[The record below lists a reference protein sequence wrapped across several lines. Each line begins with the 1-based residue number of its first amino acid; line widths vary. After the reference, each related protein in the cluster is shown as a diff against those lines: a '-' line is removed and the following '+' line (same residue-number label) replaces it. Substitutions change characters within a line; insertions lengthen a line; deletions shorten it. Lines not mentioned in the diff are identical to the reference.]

1 MPFEKKFHFQKRKI
15 FYRITGEGP
24 AVVLLHGVPLDGD
37 LWKHQFNA
45 LHNFKLI
52 IPDLPG
58 SGKSEEID
66 DMSLEGMSEV
76 IKAILAEEEISVAC
90 LVGHSMGG
98 YISLA
103 FAEKYSEH
111 LCGFGLFHSTAYADS
126 EEKKAGRLKTIETI
140 KNKGAFEFAKNS
152 IPNLF
157 SDRQKEKSRF
167 AIEELV
173 KKANNFSAEILVI
186 YQELMRQRPDRTSV
200 LKKLKVPVLF
210 VAGKDDT
217 AAPLKDVLE
226 QCHLPEK
233 SYFHTLTG
241 SGHMGMIEE
250 SEKSNFILE
259 NYLLNLTC

>member
-1 MPFEKKFHFQKRKI
+1 MPFEKIFHFQKRKI
-15 FYRITGEGP
+15 FCRIIGEGP
-24 AVVLLHGVPLDGD
+24 AVVLLHGVPLDGN
-37 LWKHQFNA
+37 LWKQQFTA
-45 LHNFKLI
+45 LPNFKLI

-66 DMSLEGMSEV
+66 DMSPEGISEV
-76 IKAILAEEEISVAC
+76 IKAILDEEKISVAC
-90 LVGHSMGG
+90 LIGHSMGG

-103 FAEKYSEH
+103 FAEKYPKY
-111 LCGFGLFHSTAYADS
+111 LCGFGLFHSTSYADG
-126 EEKKAGRLKTIETI
+126 EEKKASRLKTIETI
-140 KNKGAFEFAKNS
+140 KNEGAFEFAKNS

-157 SDRQKEKSRF
+157 SKLHKEKNRF

-173 KKANNFSAEILVI
+173 ERANNFSVQSLVI
-186 YQELMRQRPDRTSV
+186 YQEVMRQRPDRTSI

-217 AAPLKDVLE
+217 ATPLNDVLE

-233 SYFHTLTG
+233 SYFHTLTE

-250 SEKSNFILE
+250 SEKSNSILK